1 MANESGLNFIS
12 VKGPE
17 LLNMVCAGHCAF
29 VRSNGSCVVYPL
41 LKMFSSDVF
50 LVKRKQL
57 SG

>member
-29 VRSNGSCVVYPL
+29 VRSNRSCVVYPL

-50 LVKRKQL
+50 LVKRKEL